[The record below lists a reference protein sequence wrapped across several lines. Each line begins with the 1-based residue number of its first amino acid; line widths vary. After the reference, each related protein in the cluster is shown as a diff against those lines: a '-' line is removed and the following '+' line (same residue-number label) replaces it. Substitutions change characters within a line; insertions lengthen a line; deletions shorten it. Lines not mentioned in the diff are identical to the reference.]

1 MENPVHREA
10 YRPMWPVSLI
20 ILIVAATALIVPR
33 LVDGDDILGLIEM
46 ARGGQ
51 EVSSADDADETG
63 SGRTHKIQAADNG
76 QYMTEARLNGRFLDM
91 LVDTGASAV
100 VLPERQAKKIGIFP
114 QPSDYNVPVQTAN
127 GATHGAHSVIRE
139 LKLGPIRL
147 KNIDM
152 IVLKDEA
159 LSVPLL
165 GMSALGRLKG
175 FDISNDT
182 MILVQ

>member
-1 MENPVHREA
+1 
-10 YRPMWPVSLI
+10 MWPVSLI
-20 ILIVAATALIVPR
+20 ILVVAATALIVPR
-33 LVDGDDILGLIEM
+33 LVDGDDVVGFLDM
-46 ARGGQ
+46 VRGGQ
-51 EVSSADDADETG
+51 VVSSEGDADEANA
-63 SGRTHKIQAADNG
+63 GRTHKIRAADNG

-100 VLPERQAKKIGIFP
+100 ALPESQARKIGIFL
-114 QPSDYNVPVQTAN
+114 QPSDYNLPVQTAN
-127 GATHGAHSVIRE
+127 GATHGARSVIRE
-139 LKLGPIRL
+139 LKLGSIRL
-147 KNIDM
+147 KNIDV

-165 GMSALGRLKG
+165 GMSALGRLRG